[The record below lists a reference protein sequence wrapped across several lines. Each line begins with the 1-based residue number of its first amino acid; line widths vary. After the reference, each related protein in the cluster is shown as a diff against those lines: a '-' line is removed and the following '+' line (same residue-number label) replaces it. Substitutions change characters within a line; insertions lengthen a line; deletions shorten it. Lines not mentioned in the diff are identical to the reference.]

1 MPFLIEGL
9 AVGQDTIKTFAD
21 YAARDAYYDAPDPH
35 LDELIQGIT
44 TIFVLDDG
52 SGDPN
57 MQRWFGDTD
66 PAVYDSADWAI
77 IPLSYVLP
85 GTVDGQTLYWGNI
98 ALEWTPTDLLS
109 VNPVAGTITINGING
124 IDINPGSDVDVDL
137 ITVGVTGTPKL
148 SWDESEG
155 AITLTNAREQQLS
168 VGPTEYRMYCDTNDN
183 DVNSFAGFKFYTNG
197 LPGLAT
203 IKGTLGWDEVTD
215 LVFIGYGAGGFGSG
229 GAINI
234 NPSNQVGMGTETPAA
249 KLHVVDTTA
258 QIRIGYS
265 LTEYAKF
272 ISESDGRFVFE
283 NLVSTNPDIV
293 FKAGNQITFSA
304 EAGDNQV
311 TLFSDDLRPIT
322 AQDDVINLGL
332 TTARWKSLRIG
343 TGDSSFAGQ
352 VGIGAAFPTSPLHI
366 YVDNT
371 TTLPLINA
379 EQDGTGDAVIGWS
392 LTASTSFISGIDN
405 SDGNKWK
412 LSRGSSLGVNNMIT
426 ADPVTDTIGIIT
438 ETPQETLD
446 INGYA
451 TAKDTLETTDDTVLN
466 LKSISVAEGEDV
478 SIIIDIVGRRAD
490 GTERARYRI
499 TGLFY
504 RNTSGNV
511 TKEGSLQDVGT
522 IDEDAWNAVDLVANT
537 GTQEID
543 IELSPPD
550 TTINWSSVIKYH
562 KAVT

>member
-21 YAARDAYYDAPDPH
+21 YAARDAYYDTPDPH

-44 TIFVLDDG
+44 TIFILDDG

-85 GTVDGQTLYWGNI
+85 GTVDGQTLYWGNT

-109 VNPVAGTITINGING
+109 VNPVAGTITINSVNG
-124 IDINPGSDVDVDL
+124 IDINPGSDIDVDL
-137 ITVGVTGTPKL
+137 ITVGVTGAPKL
-148 SWDESEG
+148 SWDDSAGLFVQE
-155 AITLTNAREQQLS
+155 NAS
-168 VGPTEYRMYCDTNDN
+168 AAVIN
-183 DVNSFAGFKFYTNG
+183 AGNALYSLYADSNNNQSNIVAAFKFWNNG
-197 LPGLAT
+197 IVGTAVQKAT
-203 IKGTLGWDEVTD
+203 IGWDETKDV
-215 LVFIGYGAGGFGSG
+215 VFMGYGAVAIGSG
-229 GAINI
+229 GDINI
-234 NPSNQVGMGTETPAA
+234 DSSGMVGIGTETPAA
-249 KLHVVDTTA
+249 KLHIEGGARVDSSGLNTNVLQVV
-258 QIRIGYS
+258 S
-265 LTEYAKF
+265 
-272 ISESDGRFVFE
+272 S
-283 NLVSTNPDIV
+283 
-293 FKAGNQITFSA
+293 
-304 EAGDNQV
+304 DNQ
-311 TLFSDDLRPIT
+311 
-322 AQDDVINLGL
+322 NLGVFFEDSGGHCIF
-332 TTARWKSLRIG
+332 SLFDNAGAVYTRFYPNGSSYINTGSAAGKKLGIG
-343 TGDSSFAGQ
+343 T
-352 VGIGAAFPTSPLHI
+352 T
-366 YVDNT
+366 
-371 TTLPLINA
+371 
-379 EQDGTGDAVIGWS
+379 
-392 LTASTSFISGIDN
+392 
-405 SDGNKWK
+405 
-412 LSRGSSLGVNNMIT
+412 
-426 ADPVTDTIGIIT
+426 
-438 ETPQETLD
+438 TPQETID

-478 SIIIDIVGRRAD
+478 SITIDIVGRRAD